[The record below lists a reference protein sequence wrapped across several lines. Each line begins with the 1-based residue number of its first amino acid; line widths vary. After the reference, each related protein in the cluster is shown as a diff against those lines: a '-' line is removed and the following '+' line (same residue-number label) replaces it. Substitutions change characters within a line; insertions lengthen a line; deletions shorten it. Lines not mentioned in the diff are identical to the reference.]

1 MSLLLGDS
9 FEWMVVRS
17 DLVLQTIRTVQYML
31 LLRPIVAASYDLLL
45 PAGVLLAAGVLAAGC
60 CGSTYR
66 YVVSCIKTITRELG
80 KSFPNITIN
89 LLY

>member
-1 MSLLLGDS
+1 MDGCPSCPANNS
-9 FEWMVVRS
+9 YC
-17 DLVLQTIRTVQYML
+17 TVY
-31 LLRPIVAASYDLLL
+31 PVATTYCCCCDLLL

>member
-31 LLRPIVAASYDLLL
+31 LLRLIVAATTYCCWR
-45 PAGVLLAAGVLAAGC
+45 VAGC
-60 CGSTYR
+60 WR
-66 YVVSCIKTITRELG
+66 SCCWLLW
-80 KSFPNITIN
+80 IN
-89 LLY
+89 VPLCCVLH